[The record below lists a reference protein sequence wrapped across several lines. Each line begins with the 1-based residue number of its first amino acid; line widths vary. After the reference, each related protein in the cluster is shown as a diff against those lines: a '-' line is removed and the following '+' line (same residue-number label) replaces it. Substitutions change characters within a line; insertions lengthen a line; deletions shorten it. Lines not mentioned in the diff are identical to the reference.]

1 MLTIIIAML
10 AMFFLAYS
18 VMRIFDS
25 ANRED
30 KAVVTRRLAGLRNT
44 REAAAMVDIERRRSL
59 SSLGWLHD
67 LLASLTWTRKMDLIL
82 EQGQVRMTLGRL
94 VLISLALGS
103 VTFAIVFNLYSNI
116 FLIMAP
122 PLAMAYIPFMRVFAK
137 RNKRMGKF
145 QRQLPDALDLI
156 ARALKAGHA
165 FNQGLRMVADEFDD
179 PIGPEFQKM
188 LEEINFGIPMDVALF
203 NLTRRVDCP
212 DLKFFVV
219 SVNIQRETGGNLA
232 EIVTNIARLIRD
244 RFKLAGRVRVLSA
257 EGRLTAWILFALPF
271 GIGFI
276 INFLNPE
283 FMSALYETPEGNM
296 LMTASLFQMA
306 VGGIILKRMTTIRV

>member
-30 KAVVTRRLAGLRNT
+30 KAVVTRRLAGLRNM